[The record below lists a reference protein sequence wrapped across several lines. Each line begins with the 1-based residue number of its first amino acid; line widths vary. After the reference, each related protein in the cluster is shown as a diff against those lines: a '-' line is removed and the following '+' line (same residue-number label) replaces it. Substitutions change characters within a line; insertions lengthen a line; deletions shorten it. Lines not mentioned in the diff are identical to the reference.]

1 MVDPIIIFLNKVA
14 YKFPKGYPDMNDPK
28 DKKMLFE
35 MITGIT
41 NEQQLSL
48 FSDDVMDQL
57 KVDLKI
63 DDSDFDTA
71 AELKKILR
79 SADDRIK
86 KKYKL
91 DNPEMFE
98 KIANQ
103 IMNARLT
110 PDLLNLLKNKGY
122 NPKILDRYASEI
134 ASIFSSIDDKDRD
147 KFINYITGTNQVKFA
162 QNKDG
167 NLFDDIEQTKI
178 NFKDNKV
185 IDDLIRYTT
194 QDEKKLGVG
203 MGELALAL
211 LFDNVSA
218 AQGKG
223 DIAINGEEFEIKG
236 YNAKLERDPAA
247 FKATK
252 EDLAKLG
259 ITRIDT
265 KKEKGR
271 GFDTTMMVD
280 DKKFRLNSLPEV
292 LSSLY
297 QKSNDKKQFVDDFKV
312 MLTNGPKLPMDAIND
327 RVDKIDW
334 SDPDSIDKNV
344 GLINFIRYAN
354 KEGFS
359 HFLVHD
365 MGGASTGNG
374 NYVYVKGSPEE
385 MADELFNSDAYFQRI
400 GINLLTPRIRL
411 K

>member
-297 QKSNDKKQFVDDFKV
+297 QKSNNKKQFVDDFKV

-334 SDPDSIDKNV
+334 SDPDSIAKKV

>member
-297 QKSNDKKQFVDDFKV
+297 QKSNNKKQFVDDFKV

>member
-1 MVDPIIIFLNKVA
+1 MDVITRYLNNIS
-14 YKFPKGYPDMNDPK
+14 YKFPKGYPDMDDPK
-28 DKKMLFE
+28 DKAMLFE
-35 MITGIT
+35 II
-41 NEQQLSL
+41 EQQLNL

-63 DDSDFDTA
+63 DDDDFDTA
-71 AELKKILR
+71 GELKKILDT
-79 SADDRIK
+79 ADDRIK

-91 DNPEMFE
+91 DDPKMFE
-98 KIANQ
+98 KIVNG

-110 PDLLNLLKNKGY
+110 PDVLNLLKDKGY
-122 NPKILDRYASEI
+122 SPKILDRYANEI
-134 ASIFSSIDDKDRD
+134 SSIFSSIDDKDRD
-147 KFINYITGTNQVKFA
+147 RFINYITGTNQVKFA
-162 QNKDG
+162 QSKDG
-167 NLFDDIEQTKI
+167 NLYDDIAKTKI
-178 NFKDNKV
+178 DFKDDKV
-185 IDDLIRYTT
+185 INDLIRYTA

-211 LFDNVSA
+211 LFDNISA

-223 DIAINGEEFEIKG
+223 DIALNGEEFEIKG
-236 YNAKLERDPAA
+236 YNAKLERDPAS

-259 ITRIDT
+259 ITRVDT

-271 GFDTTMMVD
+271 GFDTTMMVGD
-280 DKKFRLNSLPEV
+280 EKFKLNNLPEV

-297 QKSNDKKQFVDDFKV
+297 QKSNDKEKFIEDFKE
-312 MLTNGPKLPMDAIND
+312 MLANGPKLPMDAINA
-327 RVDKIDW
+327 RINKIDW
-334 SDPDSIDKNV
+334 SDPDSIDKNI
-344 GLINFIRYAN
+344 GLINFIRYAE

-365 MGGASTGNG
+365 MGGASKGNG
-374 NYVYVKGSPEE
+374 NYVYVKGSPEK
-385 MADELFNSDAYFQRI
+385 MADEIFNSDAYFERI

>member
-1 MVDPIIIFLNKVA
+1 
-14 YKFPKGYPDMNDPK
+14 
-28 DKKMLFE
+28 
-35 MITGIT
+35 
-41 NEQQLSL
+41 
-48 FSDDVMDQL
+48 MDNR
-57 KVDLKI
+57 V
-63 DDSDFDTA
+63 
-71 AELKKILR
+71 
-79 SADDRIK
+79 
-86 KKYKL
+86 
-91 DNPEMFE
+91 
-98 KIANQ
+98 
-103 IMNARLT
+103 
-110 PDLLNLLKNKGY
+110 
-122 NPKILDRYASEI
+122 
-134 ASIFSSIDDKDRD
+134 
-147 KFINYITGTNQVKFA
+147 IN
-162 QNKDG
+162 
-167 NLFDDIEQTKI
+167 
-178 NFKDNKV
+178 
-185 IDDLIRYTT
+185 DLIRYTT

-236 YNAKLERDPAA
+236 YNAKLERDPAN

-259 ITRIDT
+259 ITRVDT
-265 KKEKGR
+265 PKEKGR
-271 GFDTTMMVD
+271 GFDTTTFVGD
-280 DKKFRLNSLPEV
+280 EKFNLNQLPEV

-297 QKSNDKKQFVDDFKV
+297 QKSNNKEQFVKDFKT
-312 MLTNGPKLPMDAIND
+312 MLANGPDLPMDAINA

-334 SDPDSIDKNV
+334 DDPDSIDKNV

-374 NYVYVKGSPEE
+374 NYVYVKGSPEQ

-400 GINLLTPRIRL
+400 GANMLTPRIRL

>member
-1 MVDPIIIFLNKVA
+1 MDPITKYLNSIA
-14 YKFPKGYPDMNDPK
+14 YKFPKGYPDMNDSK
-28 DKKMLFE
+28 DKAMLFE
-35 MITGIT
+35 LI
-41 NEQQLSL
+41 EQQLNL

-63 DDSDFDTA
+63 DDDDFDTA
-71 AELKKILR
+71 GELKKILDT
-79 SADDRIK
+79 ADDRIK

-91 DNPEMFE
+91 DDPKMFE
-98 KIANQ
+98 KIVNG

-110 PDLLNLLKNKGY
+110 PDVLNLLKDKGY
-122 NPKILDRYASEI
+122 SPKILDRYANEI
-134 ASIFSSIDDKDRD
+134 SSIFSSIDDKDRD
-147 KFINYITGTNQVKFA
+147 RFINYITGTNQVKFA
-162 QNKDG
+162 QSKDG
-167 NLFDDIEQTKI
+167 NLYDDIAKTKI
-178 NFKDNKV
+178 DFKDNKV
-185 IDDLIRYTT
+185 INDLIRYTA

-211 LFDNVSA
+211 LFDNISA

-223 DIAINGEEFEIKG
+223 DIALNGEEFEIKG
-236 YNAKLERDPAA
+236 YNAKLERDPAS

-259 ITRIDT
+259 ITRVDT

-271 GFDTTMMVD
+271 GFDTTMMVGD
-280 DKKFRLNSLPEV
+280 EKFMLRNLPEV

-297 QKSNDKKQFVDDFKV
+297 QKSNDKEKFVKDFKE
-312 MLTNGPKLPMDAIND
+312 MLANGPKLPMNAINA

-334 SDPDSIDKNV
+334 SDPDSIDKNI
-344 GLINFIRYAN
+344 GLINFIRYAE

-374 NYVYVKGSPEE
+374 NYVYVKGSPEK
-385 MADELFNSDAYFQRI
+385 MADEIFNSDAYFQRI

>member
-1 MVDPIIIFLNKVA
+1 MDVITRYLNNIS
-14 YKFPKGYPDMNDPK
+14 YKFPKGYPDMNDSK
-28 DKKMLFE
+28 DKAMLFE
-35 MITGIT
+35 LI
-41 NEQQLSL
+41 EQQLNL

-63 DDSDFDTA
+63 DDDDFDTA
-71 AELKKILR
+71 GELKKILDT
-79 SADDRIK
+79 ADDRIK

-91 DNPEMFE
+91 DDPKMFE
-98 KIANQ
+98 KIVNG

-110 PDLLNLLKNKGY
+110 PDVLNLLKDKGY
-122 NPKILDRYASEI
+122 SPKILDRYANEI
-134 ASIFSSIDDKDRD
+134 SSIFSSIDDKDRD
-147 KFINYITGTNQVKFA
+147 RFINYITGTNQVKFA
-162 QNKDG
+162 QSKDG
-167 NLFDDIEQTKI
+167 NLYDDIAKTKI
-178 NFKDNKV
+178 DFKDDKV
-185 IDDLIRYTT
+185 INDLIRYTA

-211 LFDNVSA
+211 LFDNISA

-223 DIAINGEEFEIKG
+223 DIALNGEEFEIKG
-236 YNAKLERDPAA
+236 YNAKLERDPAS

-259 ITRIDT
+259 ITRVDT

-271 GFDTTMMVD
+271 GFDTTMMVGD
-280 DKKFRLNSLPEV
+280 EKFMLRNLPEV

-297 QKSNDKKQFVDDFKV
+297 QKSNDKEKFVKDFKE
-312 MLTNGPKLPMDAIND
+312 MLANGPKLPMNAINA

-344 GLINFIRYAN
+344 GLINFIRYAE

-365 MGGASTGNG
+365 MGGDSTGNG
-374 NYVYVKGSPEE
+374 NYVYVKGSPEK

>member
-1 MVDPIIIFLNKVA
+1 
-14 YKFPKGYPDMNDPK
+14 
-28 DKKMLFE
+28 
-35 MITGIT
+35 
-41 NEQQLSL
+41 
-48 FSDDVMDQL
+48 
-57 KVDLKI
+57 
-63 DDSDFDTA
+63 
-71 AELKKILR
+71 
-79 SADDRIK
+79 
-86 KKYKL
+86 
-91 DNPEMFE
+91 MFE
-98 KIANQ
+98 KIVNGV
-103 IMNARLT
+103 MNARLT
-110 PDLLNLLKNKGY
+110 PDILNLLKDKGY
-122 NPKILDRYASEI
+122 SPKILDRYANEI
-134 ASIFSSIDDKDRD
+134 SSIFSSIDDKDRD
-147 KFINYITGTNQVKFA
+147 RFINYITGTNQVKFA
-162 QNKDG
+162 QSKDG
-167 NLFDDIEQTKI
+167 NLYDDIDKTKI
-178 NFKDNKV
+178 DFKDNRV
-185 IDDLIRYTT
+185 INDLIRYTT

-211 LFDNVSA
+211 LFDNISA

-223 DIAINGEEFEIKG
+223 DIALNGEEFEIKG
-236 YNAKLERDPAA
+236 YNAKLERDPAS

-271 GFDTTMMVD
+271 GFDTTMMVGD
-280 DKKFRLNSLPEV
+280 EKFRLNNLPEV

-297 QKSNDKKQFVDDFKV
+297 QKSNDKEKFVKDFKE
-312 MLTNGPKLPMDAIND
+312 MLANGPKLPMNAINA

-344 GLINFIRYAN
+344 GLINFIRYAE

-374 NYVYVKGSPEE
+374 NYVYVKGSPEK

>member
-1 MVDPIIIFLNKVA
+1 MVDPIITFLCKVA

-122 NPKILDRYASEI
+122 SSKIIDRYADEI
-134 ASIFSSIDDKDRD
+134 SSIFNSIEDKDRD

-297 QKSNDKKQFVDDFKV
+297 QKSNNKKQFVDDFKV

>member
-1 MVDPIIIFLNKVA
+1 MDVFDKIIRENCW
-14 YKFPKGYPDMNDPK
+14 KFNKGYPDSQEDIDYLK
-28 DKKMLFE
+28 TL
-35 MITGIT
+35 I
-41 NEQQLSL
+41 EQQLNL
-48 FSDDVMDQL
+48 FSDDVMDDL

-63 DDSDFDTA
+63 DDDDFDTA
-71 AELKKILR
+71 KELKNILN

-91 DNPEMFE
+91 DDPEMFE
-98 KIANQ
+98 KITNQ
-103 IMNARLT
+103 IMNARLR
-110 PDLLNLLKNKGY
+110 PDLLDLLKRKGY
-122 NPKILDRYASEI
+122 SPKILNRYADEI
-134 ASIFSSIDDKDRD
+134 SSVFNSIDDKDRD

-162 QNKDG
+162 QSKNG
-167 NLFDDIEQTKI
+167 NLFDDIEKTNI
-178 NFKDNKV
+178 DFKDNRV
-185 IDDLIRYTT
+185 INDLIRYTT

-211 LFDNVSA
+211 LFGNVSA

-236 YNAKLERDPAA
+236 YNAKLERDPAS

-259 ITRIDT
+259 ITRVDT
-265 KKEKGR
+265 PKEKGR
-271 GFDTTMMVD
+271 GFDTTTFVGD
-280 DKKFRLNSLPEV
+280 EQFKLNQLPEV

-297 QKSNDKKQFVDDFKV
+297 QKSNNKEQFVKDFKT
-312 MLTNGPKLPMDAIND
+312 MLANGPDLPMDAINT

-334 SDPDSIDKNV
+334 DDPDSIDKNI
-344 GLINFIRYAN
+344 GLINFVRYAN

-374 NYVYVKGSPEE
+374 NYVYVKGSPEK

-400 GINLLTPRIRL
+400 GANLLTPRIRL